1 MKHQKGGAIF
11 SKLFGKKNNVSD
23 LYSMD
28 SYSNITGIDGVDTKS
43 KITGY
48 LFYLFI
54 ALIAVLIILV
64 LIHFTITPIFRFQ
77 PGDKGVIGVPG
88 SDDSNRYWDTPAK
101 VQMIRD
107 PFPSKSFE
115 WSMGLTISVD
125 DPTRNTGAPRI
136 LFYRGGELVEN
147 YVYDSSH
154 TILNM
159 FQANKLPNLV
169 IYLDKLNNDLYV
181 STISK
186 NMDPGASISL
196 ETVLVP
202 NFPVRKS
209 VRLGVGVHTRFLEVY
224 VNGQLY
230 KSRTY
235 VNSSIQNN
243 VGDIYPAITS
253 VLENVA
259 RVRYLRLWQRSLSA
273 FEFREDGTPQAL
285 EDKAV
290 PDTCVA

>member
-1 MKHQKGGAIF
+1 MKQHKGGAIF
-11 SKLFGKKNNVSD
+11 SKLFGKKNNISD

-28 SYSNITGIDGVDTKS
+28 SYSNIPGMESIDTKS

-77 PGDKGVIGVPG
+77 PGGNGVIGVPG
-88 SDDSNRYWDTPAK
+88 SDDSKRYWEDPARIL
-101 VQMIRD
+101 MIPD
-107 PFPSKSFE
+107 PFKSKSAE
-115 WSMGLTISVD
+115 WSMGLTFSID

-136 LFYRGGELVEN
+136 LFHRGGTLVEN

-154 TILNM
+154 TVLNM
-159 FQANKLPNLV
+159 FQAGQLPNLV

-186 NMDPGASISL
+186 DATMGSPISL

-202 NFPVRKS
+202 NFPVRRS
-209 VRLGVGVHTRFLEVY
+209 VRLGVGIHSKFMEVY

-230 KSRTY
+230 KSRTFMK
-235 VNSSIQNN
+235 SGIQDN
-243 VGDIYPAITS
+243 VGAIYPPDIALS
-253 VLENVA
+253 ENVA
-259 RVRYLRLWQRSLSA
+259 RVRYLRLWQRTLSA
-273 FEFREDGTPQAL
+273 FEFRQDGSPSDIEA
-285 EDKAV
+285 KAI
-290 PDTCVA
+290 PDTCVS

>member
-1 MKHQKGGAIF
+1 MF
-11 SKLFGKKNNVSD
+11 SKLFGKKNNISD

-28 SYSNITGIDGVDTKS
+28 SYSNISGVESIDTKS

-77 PGDKGVIGVPG
+77 PGDKGIIGAPG
-88 SDDSNRYWDTPAK
+88 SDDSKRYWEDPARIL
-101 VQMIRD
+101 MIPD
-107 PFPSKSFE
+107 PFPSKSAE
-115 WSMGLTISVD
+115 WSIGLSFSID
-125 DPTRNTGAPRI
+125 DPTRNTGTPRI

-147 YVYDSSH
+147 YVYDPSH
-154 TILNM
+154 TVLNM
-159 FQANKLPNLV
+159 FKADKLPNLV
-169 IYLDKLNNDLYV
+169 IYLDKLNNDMYV

-186 NMDPGASISL
+186 DATPNSAISL
-196 ETVLVP
+196 ETILVP
-202 NFPVRKS
+202 NFPVRRS
-209 VRLGVGVHTRFLEVY
+209 VRLGVGLHSKFMEVY

-235 VNSSIQNN
+235 LKSGILSS
-243 VGDIYPAITS
+243 VGNINPPDVTTA
-253 VLENVA
+253 ENVA
-259 RVRYLRLWQRSLSA
+259 RVRYLRIWQRTLSA
-273 FEFREDGTPQAL
+273 FEFREDGTPRDIEA
-285 EDKAV
+285 KAV